1 MSAEVSRTILNRK
14 QSGRMRACNQ
24 MKKERRD
31 PMDISDIRVFLEITR
46 LGSLSAAAHTLFS
59 TQSTISRRLALLEKE
74 LGTGLFERG
83 RGIDHVHLTPAG
95 ERFLPIAEQMA
106 ELERQALLLKD
117 HGVSARLTIAVPDSI
132 ASYRLREYFAGV
144 TGAHPEWDLEIS
156 LQDSLSIC
164 RMAAD
169 RKVDIGITNGEFAF
183 AELKTREL
191 FREDFLVLT
200 RDDVLGSRG
209 SVRPDELDVRDEV
222 RELCGAEFDRWHSYW
237 WKEGQARVTVNLA
250 GFAVGMLKKERDWTI
265 LPESVARALCPP
277 DGHLLKLSGQAPK
290 RVCQFVTHRALRP
303 GLEEITETLFR
314 EMQEACGA

>member
-1 MSAEVSRTILNRK
+1 
-14 QSGRMRACNQ
+14 
-24 MKKERRD
+24 
-31 PMDISDIRVFLEITR
+31 MDVADIRVFLEITR

-59 TQSTISRRLALLEKE
+59 TQSTVSRRLALLEKE

-83 RGIDHVHLTPAG
+83 RGIDRVHLTPAG

-106 ELERQALLLKD
+106 ELERQALLIRD
-117 HGVSARLTIAVPDSI
+117 QGVTGRLTIAVPDSI
-132 ASYRLREYFAGV
+132 ASYRLKDYFGRV
-144 TGAHPEWDLEIS
+144 TLAHPEWNLEIS

-200 RDDVLGSRG
+200 RDAALGSRG
-209 SVRPDELDVRDEV
+209 SVRPDELDVRNEV

-250 GFAVGMLKKERDWTI
+250 EFAVGMLRKERDWTI

-277 DGHLLKLSGQAPK
+277 DGHLVRLAGQAPK
-290 RVCQFVTHRALRP
+290 RVCQFVTHRSMRP
-303 GLEEITETLFR
+303 GQEEIAETLFR
-314 EMQEACGA
+314 EMKEACGEA